1 MNVKDPTSRLMRWS
15 LKLEEY
21 DYEIQYQKG
30 RLNSNAHALS
40 RRVYHLQ
47 TPEEEFQEYVT
58 QYRHTQLQ
66 SLKEVLRT
74 RLPIITIGPKRN
86 DDDIIITA
94 ETEPK
99 EAFAK
104 LKGHLTS
111 DFMQVCYD
119 LRKYVRISK

>member
-1 MNVKDPTSRLMRWS
+1 MNVKDPSSRLMRWR

-21 DYEIQYQKG
+21 DYEIQYKKG
-30 RLNSNAHALS
+30 SLNSNADALS

-47 TPEEEFQEYVT
+47 TPEKEFEKYLT
-58 QYRHTQLQ
+58 QCGHTQLQ
-66 SLKEVLRT
+66 PLKEVLRT
-74 RLPIITIGPKRN
+74 RLLIITIEPKRN

-94 ETEPK
+94 EAEPK

-111 DFMQVCYD
+111 DFMQVYYD
-119 LRKYVRISK
+119 LRKLD